1 MFPPFE
7 NASQFYPGLIVW
19 CDPNS
24 YDMEISTLA
33 PNTIFDRKKARDLR
47 PCLVVAVNQISESIQ
62 VARLCAT
69 TPMDTRRWVRV
80 DSIPPITW
88 KLNNAW
94 LWVGTPPT
102 VAMVINNAKV
112 MHPHKDNYYSTPP
125 IAAANLQ
132 NYWVHRQN
140 YLNRGPGPS
149 GYRTSRSPRPK
160 TTSMQ
165 STMPYLTPPGSTI
178 YSSNSS
184 PVQSPSA
191 EVPGGMFGQVAPA
204 RTSHHGS
211 SSTALPTR
219 PPHIHQRRI
228 TGIVLRRIR
237 LADLTH
243 SPHSQSLSLQ
253 ASLKRTPPG
262 QAGGATP
269 RRGGSGTRAMVYYLS

>member
-33 PNTIFDRKKARDLR
+33 QNTTFDHKKARDLR
-47 PCLVVAVNQISESIQ
+47 PCLVVAVNQINESIQ

-88 KLNNAW
+88 KLNDAW

-102 VAMVINNAKV
+102 VAMVFNNGKV
-112 MHPHKDNYYSTPP
+112 MHPHKDMYYSTPP
-125 IAAANLQ
+125 VAAANLQ

-149 GYRTSRSPRPK
+149 GYPTSRPPRHQ
-160 TTSMQ
+160 TTSMR
-165 STMPYLTPPGSTI
+165 STMPYFTPPGSTI
-178 YSSNSS
+178 YSSNPS
-184 PVQSPSA
+184 PVQSLSA
-191 EVPGGMFGQVAPA
+191 EAPGGMFGQAGPA
-204 RTSHHGS
+204 SASHHGS
-211 SSTALPTR
+211 SSTAYPTPAAYPPMAYYGHNSQQNPPSGFNTLSTQPVVVPTGFTETHPARPGWWRNPETGWFWHAGHGLLP
-219 PPHIHQRRI
+219 PQ
-228 TGIVLRRIR
+228 
-237 LADLTH
+237 
-243 SPHSQSLSLQ
+243 
-253 ASLKRTPPG
+253 
-262 QAGGATP
+262 
-269 RRGGSGTRAMVYYLS
+269 